1 MPGIGEK
8 LTYLKRKYHFTTK
21 EVSARSGVPVGTLN
35 KILNGET
42 KSPGLATMEKI
53 AGAFAVPVRYFANDD
68 IPLEYQMGV
77 WAEHYHYQVMS
88 EQEWRVISCFRK
100 LDERKQQMLE
110 AILESLCLLNAAYQ
124 KGKGY
129 LKLFC
134 YLPGNLGR
142 QGIDSEML
150 DVKQITVLNDEVAKY
165 SDFAVV
171 MCGTGMEPL
180 YPLGAILGVRREK
193 VSHGQ
198 VGLFIV
204 KGEGYIR
211 TLYQRRGMLRLDT
224 VNCHVPNLKV
234 NDGEPLHCLGRI
246 LGPLTLW
253 EESKG

>member
-100 LDERKQQMLE
+100 LDERKQ
-110 AILESLCLLNAAYQ
+110 
-124 KGKGY
+124 
-129 LKLFC
+129 
-134 YLPGNLGR
+134 
-142 QGIDSEML
+142 
-150 DVKQITVLNDEVAKY
+150 
-165 SDFAVV
+165 
-171 MCGTGMEPL
+171 
-180 YPLGAILGVRREK
+180 
-193 VSHGQ
+193 
-198 VGLFIV
+198 
-204 KGEGYIR
+204 
-211 TLYQRRGMLRLDT
+211 
-224 VNCHVPNLKV
+224 
-234 NDGEPLHCLGRI
+234 
-246 LGPLTLW
+246 
-253 EESKG
+253 